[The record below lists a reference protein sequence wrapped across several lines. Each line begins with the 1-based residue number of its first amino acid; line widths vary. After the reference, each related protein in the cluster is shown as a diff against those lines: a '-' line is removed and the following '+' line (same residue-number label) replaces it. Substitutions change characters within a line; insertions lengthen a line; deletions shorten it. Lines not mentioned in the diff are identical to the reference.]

1 MKTLQDIM
9 YDLAHNVMDET
20 LRLDKDPGE
29 LDKAVDDLV
38 YEAMEQIKILQ
49 VTN

>member
-9 YDLAHNVMDET
+9 YELAHNVMDET

-29 LDKAVDDLV
+29 LDKAIDDIV
-38 YEAMEQIKILQ
+38 YEAMEEVRLKIIG
-49 VTN
+49 